1 MKDKIFNFMKIVLK
15 LKGVFIFIFFI
26 FIIPITCSFILGN
39 EMHEGEIK
47 NIPTIIVDHDNS
59 SYSQML
65 IKEIKHNEIFN
76 VNNYGE
82 NDYDVKTSIEKGK
95 ASVGVIIPQ
104 SFSKDLTEGNAPKV
118 LVFYDGSQMSI
129 TSAAKSR
136 MDEILLSIK
145 TAYIQET
152 MQGKLGIMPEVS
164 RNYMLPMY
172 FNYRI
177 LNNPARNYS
186 NFLNIG
192 MLISITQVCIVML
205 GAVIPKKEKY
215 YLSIWIKSILA
226 GLAGTASTLL
236 TLWIQVKYFGV
247 PFRGTPKEVI
257 ILTTLFSIAIANY
270 GVLVRLIITQEL
282 FSIQVSAV
290 TVLPTSVLGGYTFP
304 LLAMPKF
311 FQDLSA
317 ILPFVHYADPMR
329 RLFLVG
335 IEMKYIVPEIIWF
348 VKFTLSMW
356 LFSLAIFYMKKRIKK
371 VITNTKDNKNKS
383 PNTGEVV
390 KA

>member
-1 MKDKIFNFMKIVLK
+1 MKDKIFNFIKISLK
-15 LKGVFIFIFFI
+15 LKGIFIFIFFI
-26 FIIPITCSFILGN
+26 FIIPITCSFILGS

-65 IKEIKHNEIFN
+65 VKEIKYNEVFN

-129 TSAAKSR
+129 TSTAKSR

-145 TAYIQET
+145 TAYIQQT

-226 GLAGTASTLL
+226 GLAGAASTLL

-257 ILTTLFSIAIANY
+257 ILTTVFSMAIASY

-282 FSIQVSAV
+282 LSIQVSAV
-290 TVLPTSVLGGYTFP
+290 TMLPTSVLGGYTFP

-311 FQDLSA
+311 FQNLSN

-356 LFSLAIFYMKKRIKK
+356 LFSLVIFYIKKTIKK
-371 VITNTKDNKNKS
+371 VTTNNKDNENNIQ
-383 PNTGEVV
+383 NTGEAV

>member
-1 MKDKIFNFMKIVLK
+1 M
-15 LKGVFIFIFFI
+15 
-26 FIIPITCSFILGN
+26 
-39 EMHEGEIK
+39 
-47 NIPTIIVDHDNS
+47 
-59 SYSQML
+59 
-65 IKEIKHNEIFN
+65 
-76 VNNYGE
+76 
-82 NDYDVKTSIEKGK
+82 
-95 ASVGVIIPQ
+95 
-104 SFSKDLTEGNAPKV
+104 
-118 LVFYDGSQMSI
+118 
-129 TSAAKSR
+129 
-136 MDEILLSIK
+136 
-145 TAYIQET
+145 
-152 MQGKLGIMPEVS
+152 
-164 RNYMLPMY
+164 
-172 FNYRI
+172 
-177 LNNPARNYS
+177 
-186 NFLNIG
+186 
-192 MLISITQVCIVML
+192 
-205 GAVIPKKEKY
+205 
-215 YLSIWIKSILA
+215 
-226 GLAGTASTLL
+226 AGTASTLL

-257 ILTTLFSIAIANY
+257 ILTTLFSIAIASY